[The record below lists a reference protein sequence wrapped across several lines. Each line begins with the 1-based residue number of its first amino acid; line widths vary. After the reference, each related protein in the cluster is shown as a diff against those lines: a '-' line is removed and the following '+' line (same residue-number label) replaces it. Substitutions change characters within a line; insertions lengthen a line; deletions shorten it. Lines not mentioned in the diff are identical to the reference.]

1 MLAPCSAECLVY
13 LRALRRRAGDLNFRC
28 QHRSFLLAEVWR
40 LKPTTQ
46 ARKHDGP
53 SLVSNRHSAS
63 ILPEAQPNPAPAPA
77 PAQPGWHLAEF
88 IRTCSHDNTSL
99 SGVPLPNIA
108 SFQTLCTLF
117 GAPASCADRT
127 RVEGACCLET
137 LSQSWVC
144 RLTAVQP
151 FAHNHEYL
159 CETTCLPMF
168 LPIVI
173 TLSKLNHQPWLPSFR
188 ETM

>member
-1 MLAPCSAECLVY
+1 MPGLFTCTAKTCWRSEFPLPAPVFSLSGGVEIEADDPSTKT
-13 LRALRRRAGDLNFRC
+13 RR
-28 QHRSFLLAEVWR
+28 
-40 LKPTTQ
+40 
-46 ARKHDGP
+46 

-63 ILPEAQPNPAPAPA
+63 ILPEAQPNPAPA

-127 RVEGACCLET
+127 KVEGACCLET

-159 CETTCLPMF
+159 CETTCFPMF

-173 TLSKLNHQPWLPSFR
+173 TWSKLNHQPWLPSFR